1 MALCSSEAGTVAV
14 MAGEEAAEVITMV
27 GLADEDITTD
37 GLADAIADGTNPK
50 L

>member
-1 MALCSSEAGTVAV
+1 

-27 GLADEDITTD
+27 GLADEVITMV
-37 GLADAIADGTNPK
+37 GLADAIADGTNLK

>member
-1 MALCSSEAGTVAV
+1 MALCSSEAATVA
-14 MAGEEAAEVITMV
+14 AGEEAAEVITMV

-37 GLADAIADGTNPK
+37 GLADAIADGTNLK